1 MDWLNKQTCYY
12 FIDCDTKDTNN
23 TNEFIAFDF
32 DDTLVDLKTKNILD
46 NVLNT
51 LTKLYNTGYRLVIF
65 SNQMGI
71 SKKKTTHKEIR
82 DIFMKFRKHINIPIH
97 IFYSIDTD
105 IYRKPN
111 IGMYNLF
118 TELYNNNIKYYCG
131 DAAGRKKDFSASDL
145 YFANN
150 SGLEFKTPEEV
161 FYNKIPKYLADRD
174 TPKLELYKKDIWKD
188 GKLDNPRKLFN
199 IYNIEKYKL
208 CPKLDTSK
216 KILVIIIGP
225 PGVGKSSLSKVLS
238 EKYNLKIINNDSY
251 VNIKQTK
258 IMFDKYKKE
267 EDTNGIIIDNCNSKK
282 TTRDFWINR
291 LNDTTLNIFYIYFQI
306 DKSISIHLTK
316 YRTFNGYINIP
327 LIAIHKYYKDL
338 EIPTEQNM
346 KIFKMPL
353 TIMDNY
359 NHNLRFTWN

>member
-1 MDWLNKQTCYY
+1 MDWLNKQTCNY
-12 FIDCDTKDTNN
+12 FIDCDTKD

-46 NVLNT
+46 NVLNI
-51 LTKLYNTGYRLVIF
+51 LTQLYNTGYRLVIF

-161 FYNKIPKYLADRD
+161 FNNKIPKYLADRD
-174 TPKLELYKKDIWKD
+174 TPKLELYKQDIWKD

-291 LNDTTLNIFYIYFQI
+291 LNDTTWNIFYIYFQI

>member
-291 LNDTTLNIFYIYFQI
+291 LNDTTWNIFYIYFQI

-338 EIPTEQNM
+338 EIPTEQNI

>member
-12 FIDCDTKDTNN
+12 FIDKDTKD

-51 LTKLYNTGYRLVIF
+51 LTQLYNTGYRLVIF

-97 IFYSIDTD
+97 IFYSIDSD

-118 TELYNNNIKYYCG
+118 TELYNNNNIKYYCG

-267 EDTNGIIIDNCNSKK
+267 EDINGIIIDNCNSKK

-291 LNDTTLNIFYIYFQI
+291 LNDTTWNIFYIYFQI

-338 EIPTEQNM
+338 EIPTEENM

>member
-267 EDTNGIIIDNCNSKK
+267 EDTNGIIIDNLKV
-282 TTRDFWINR
+282 
-291 LNDTTLNIFYIYFQI
+291 IFF
-306 DKSISIHLTK
+306 
-316 YRTFNGYINIP
+316 R
-327 LIAIHKYYKDL
+327 
-338 EIPTEQNM
+338 
-346 KIFKMPL
+346 
-353 TIMDNY
+353 
-359 NHNLRFTWN
+359 

>member
-1 MDWLNKQTCYY
+1 MDWLNKQTCNY
-12 FIDCDTKDTNN
+12 FIDCDTKD

-46 NVLNT
+46 NVLNI
-51 LTKLYNTGYRLVIF
+51 LTQLYNTGYRLVIF

-161 FYNKIPKYLADRD
+161 FNNKIPKYLADRD
-174 TPKLELYKKDIWKD
+174 TPKLELYKQDIWKD

-291 LNDTTLNIFYIYFQI
+291 LNDSTWNIFYIYFQI